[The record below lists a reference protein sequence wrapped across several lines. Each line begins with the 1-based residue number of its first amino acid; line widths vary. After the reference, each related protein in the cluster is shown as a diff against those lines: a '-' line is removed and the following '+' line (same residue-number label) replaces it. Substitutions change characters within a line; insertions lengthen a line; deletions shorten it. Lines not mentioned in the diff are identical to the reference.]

1 MEEKIKELED
11 RIVKLET
18 RNARKDRN
26 RRILIIVILV
36 LAVITGIVEYYFV
49 NQYITSIGSIL

>member
-18 RNARKDRN
+18 RNANQDK
-26 RRILIIVILV
+26 IKKIKIIVIIVLLIIVSIL
-36 LAVITGIVEYYFV
+36 YYYIF
-49 NQYITSIGSIL
+49 NTYINSITSIL